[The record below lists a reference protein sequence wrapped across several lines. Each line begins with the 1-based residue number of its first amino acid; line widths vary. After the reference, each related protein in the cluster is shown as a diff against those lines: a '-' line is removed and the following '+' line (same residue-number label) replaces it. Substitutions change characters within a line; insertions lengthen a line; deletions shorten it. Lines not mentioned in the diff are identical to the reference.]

1 MPPASSAVR
10 ASKSVGLLAFCLV
23 SGLSLG
29 GCQSDDVATGSVGID
44 DYHTR
49 HPIVLT
55 DGPTTLDVFPAGIGA
70 LDAGSAADVRDFAHR
85 YAHYGVSRIVIL
97 APAGGGPKIRAGVD
111 AVRHALASA
120 GLHGTIG
127 LGTYPVADPLLAAP
141 IKLSFIG
148 LKAEVPSR
156 CGQWPDDLASGSS
169 TVGWKNQT
177 YWNYGCATQSMLA
190 AQVDDPRDFV
200 RASALGPS
208 DVQMR
213 LRAINDVRQGGDPG
227 TSWKV
232 QNTSIGQV
240 GGN

>member
-1 MPPASSAVR
+1 MPTASFAVR

-29 GCQSDDVATGSVGID
+29 GCQTDDVATGSVGID
-44 DYHTR
+44 DYHIR
-49 HPIVLT
+49 HPILLT
-55 DGPTTLDVFPAGIGA
+55 DGPTTLDVFPVGVGA
-70 LDAGSAADVRDFAHR
+70 LDAGSAADVHAFAQR

-97 APAGGGPKIRAGVD
+97 APAGGGPKIREGVG
-111 AVRHALASA
+111 AVRRALASA
-120 GLHGTIG
+120 GLRGTIG
-127 LGTYPVADPLLAAP
+127 LGTYSVADPLLAAP

-148 LKAEVPSR
+148 LKAEVPTR
-156 CGQWPDDLASGSS
+156 CGQWPQDLASGSS
-169 TVGWKNQT
+169 IAGWQNQT
-177 YWNYGCATQSMLA
+177 YWNFGCATQATLA

-213 LRAINDVRQGGDPG
+213 LRAINDVRQGSDPG
-227 TSWKV
+227 TNWRV
-232 QNTSIGQV
+232 QNSSIGQV